1 MILSICLGSWTCRY
15 SYSSSEYLH
24 TSSAGGALAMARV
37 NNAPRRVVDRI
48 NKLVQLLLLVLRKRA
63 RLLVAARKVNI
74 HVGRHFGVLR
84 GFGGR
89 GRAGMLVCSCSG
101 VREVDGRW
109 GGSRRSRIRWSR
121 MDRCGRGCGRG
132 RKRGRGRGR
141 GRKCCGCAYATT
153 VKGKPSG
160 ERKSVWRRTATS
172 CCLHQ

>member
-1 MILSICLGSWTCRY
+1 LSICLGSWTCRY

-48 NKLVQLLLLVLRKRA
+48 NKLVQLLLLVLRERA
-63 RLLVAARKVNI
+63 RLLVAARKVDV

-84 GFGGR
+84 GFGGC

-121 MDRCGRGCGRG
+121 MDRCGCG
-132 RKRGRGRGR
+132 RGRGRGRGRER

-153 VKGKPSG
+153 VTGKPSG